1 MLLRRRRCWRR
12 PAHCRLSTLPQPL
25 ACNAR
30 RDLLH
35 PQRGGH
41 LRGRPQ
47 QACRRQLEEGER
59 PPCLSPLTAGARCF
73 SACGSLCWAYD
84 SPTSACQAE
93 AAVQAYARCWAS
105 PSVCSF
111 SLRLPEAP
119 PRALPTAP
127 MPPRPPPA
135 ALPPLPPWAP
145 APQPLLQRPAAA
157 AAAAPHLPAVGSDFS
172 RCPSISPLS
181 HSASLA
187 GA

>member
-1 MLLRRRRCWRR
+1 
-12 PAHCRLSTLPQPL
+12 
-25 ACNAR
+25 
-30 RDLLH
+30 
-35 PQRGGH
+35 
-41 LRGRPQ
+41 
-47 QACRRQLEEGER
+47 
-59 PPCLSPLTAGARCF
+59 
-73 SACGSLCWAYD
+73 
-84 SPTSACQAE
+84 
-93 AAVQAYARCWAS
+93 
-105 PSVCSF
+105 VCSF

-127 MPPRPPPA
+127 MPPR
-135 ALPPLPPWAP
+135 PPWAP